1 METKL
6 HDKIKES
13 RSQILIAAKQELS
26 QQEVDSQ
33 RKRKEF
39 EEQEKAL
46 KEKLALVCFL
56 EKF

>member
-26 QQEVDSQ
+26 QQEVDAQ

-46 KEKLALVCFL
+46 KEKLALVCF
-56 EKF
+56 